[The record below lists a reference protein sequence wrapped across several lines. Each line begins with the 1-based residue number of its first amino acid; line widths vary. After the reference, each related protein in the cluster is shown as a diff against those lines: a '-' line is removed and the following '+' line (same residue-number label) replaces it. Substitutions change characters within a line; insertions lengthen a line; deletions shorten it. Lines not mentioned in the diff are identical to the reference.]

1 MDSEISKLLKEK
13 NLTIACA
20 ESCTGGLLTSRLT
33 DVPGSSAYLKGS
45 LVAYANEVKI
55 SMLKVNAATIEKFG
69 AVSEVTAREMAVNV
83 RQIFDTTIGVSIT
96 GIAGPT
102 GATDDK
108 PVGLVFVA
116 VSGPNGDTVEKFNFN
131 GERLEIKQKTVEAAL
146 VLIQLYLNLMLEKTF

>member
-1 MDSEISKLLKEK
+1 MDSEISTLLKE
-13 NLTIACA
+13 NNFTICCA

-33 DVPGSSAYLKGS
+33 DVAGSSAYLKGS

-55 SMLKVNAATIEKFG
+55 SMLNVDAATIEKFG
-69 AVSEVTAREMAVNV
+69 AVSEQTAREMAANV
-83 RQIFDTTIGVSIT
+83 RKIFDTTIGVSIT

-102 GATDDK
+102 GATNDK

-131 GERLEIKQKTVEAAL
+131 GSRIEIKQKTVEAAL
-146 VLIQLYLNLMLEKTF
+146 VLIQLYLNLMAEKTL